1 MNVLTSPTRAGKLFL
16 VRRDRPAEEGFKI
29 MATPFDT
36 IAPATASDAA
46 IALLTKLMMA
56 KAKAT
61 GADTAEAAVKIA
73 QWIDRHN
80 DAATVSENIDRLKAE
95 GYAPEREIVA
105 GADEVPAGRYA
116 IDTTI
121 HAINGTAFYKVDR
134 PTGGRWAGYV
144 FVKQIVG
151 DEERRL
157 SQKQGGTILRRIAEA
172 GAEAASARYGHEIG
186 ECGVCGRTLTNDES
200 RERGIG
206 PICAEKMGW

>member
-1 MNVLTSPTRAGKLFL
+1 
-16 VRRDRPAEEGFKI
+16 

-36 IAPATASDAA
+36 ITPATASDAA

-61 GADTAEAAVKIA
+61 GADTAEAAVKIMT
-73 QWIDRHN
+73 WLETHN
-80 DAATVSENIDRLKAE
+80 DSATVSANIDRLKAE

-134 PTGGRWAGYV
+134 PTEGRWAGYV

-157 SQKQGGTILRRIAEA
+157 SQKQGGTILRRIAEV

>member
-1 MNVLTSPTRAGKLFL
+1 MV
-16 VRRDRPAEEGFKI
+16 
-29 MATPFDT
+29 TPFDT

-134 PTGGRWAGYV
+134 PTEGRWAGYV

-157 SQKQGGTILRRIAEA
+157 SQKQGGTILRRIAEV